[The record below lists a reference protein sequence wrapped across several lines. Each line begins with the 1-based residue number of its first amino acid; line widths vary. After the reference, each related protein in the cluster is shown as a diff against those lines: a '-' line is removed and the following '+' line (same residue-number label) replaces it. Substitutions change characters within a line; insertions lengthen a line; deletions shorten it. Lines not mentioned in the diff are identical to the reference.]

1 MQEYRNAKNRY
12 FNAIKRAKI
21 EHWNQFLEKEDLKS
35 IFKAISYTKD
45 ILAQPIPGITD
56 ISNNTVKT
64 DFYGKCDAFRQVLFP
79 NPLVAPEV
87 NLSDYTVNPD
97 WN

>member
-1 MQEYRNAKNRY
+1 M
-12 FNAIKRAKI
+12 
-21 EHWNQFLEKEDLKS
+21 
-35 IFKAISYTKD
+35 SYTKD

-64 DFYGKCDAFRQVLFP
+64 DFYGKCDAFRQALFL
-79 NPLVAPEV
+79 NPPVAPEV
-87 NLSDYTVNPD
+87 DLSNYTVNLD